1 MRDEMWNVINLTHYP
16 QRKIYFYLS
25 CPDFLAPAEE
35 EKAWVM
41 LAYITPASVI
51 TAKKKKK
58 KKKDSFPPEGFFSEE
73 PQNCDHILQM
83 FSMYLVKEKQ

>member
-16 QRKIYFYLS
+16 QSKIYFYLS

-58 KKKDSFPPEGFFSEE
+58 KKGFFPTRGFFLWGTSKLW
-73 PQNCDHILQM
+73 PHFADVFNV
-83 FSMYLVKEKQ
+83 FS